1 MPNGKRNR
9 RPRPARRGKRGQPA
23 TPSCAAWLWRELAP
37 FFRRPPLPAGRSR
50 RHLRNASI
58 EMLEAMRDLLDEAI
72 EWMRHEERAPEMR
85 RIRVQ
90 G

>member
-9 RPRPARRGKRGQPA
+9 RPRPARRGKRGEPA
-23 TPSCAAWLWRELAP
+23 IPSCAEWVWRELAP
-37 FFRRPPLPAGRSR
+37 FFRRPPLPAARSR
-50 RHLRNASI
+50 RHLKNASI
-58 EMLEAMRDLLDEAI
+58 EMLEAMRDFLDEAI
-72 EWMRHEERAPEMR
+72 EWMRREERKPEMH

>member
-1 MPNGKRNR
+1 MANGKRTRRARPNR
-9 RPRPARRGKRGQPA
+9 RAEASRVAI
-23 TPSCAAWLWRELAP
+23 PSCAAWFLKELAP
-37 FFRRPPLPAGRSR
+37 FFRRPLPAPRSR

-58 EMLEAMRDLLDEAI
+58 EMLEAMRDFLDETI
-72 EWMRHEERAPEMR
+72 EWLRHEERSPEMR

>member
-1 MPNGKRNR
+1 MPNGKRTR
-9 RPRPARRGKRGQPA
+9 RPRPNRRAEASRA
-23 TPSCAAWLWRELAP
+23 AMPSCAMWFLKEIAP
-37 FFRRPPLPAGRSR
+37 FFRRPLPAPRTR

-58 EMLEAMRDLLDEAI
+58 EMLEALRDILDETI
-72 EWMRHEERAPEMR
+72 EWLRHEERSPEMR

>member
-1 MPNGKRNR
+1 MPNGKRPRKARPSR
-9 RPRPARRGKRGQPA
+9 RVSGGMPVPA
-23 TPSCAAWLWRELAP
+23 CAAWFIKEIAP
-37 FFRRPPLPAGRSR
+37 FFRRPLPAPRSR

-58 EMLEAMRDLLDEAI
+58 EMLEAMREFLDETI
-72 EWMRHEERAPEMR
+72 EWLRHEEHRPEMR